1 MRISFGLMDVI
12 TSRDIILQNLCHRQN
27 LKSFWIYNSRSNK
40 ENKMIK
46 TTLEVEGMMCGMCES
61 HVNEAIRKALDV
73 KKVSSSHSKGS
84 TEIIS
89 ENPLDEEKVKEAVN
103 ATGYQ
108 VLSVKSES
116 YEKKGFSL
124 FHKK

>member
-1 MRISFGLMDVI
+1 
-12 TSRDIILQNLCHRQN
+12 
-27 LKSFWIYNSRSNK
+27 
-40 ENKMIK
+40 MIK

-124 FHKK
+124 FRKK

>member
-1 MRISFGLMDVI
+1 M
-12 TSRDIILQNLCHRQN
+12 T
-27 LKSFWIYNSRSNK
+27 
-40 ENKMIK
+40 K
-46 TTLEVEGMMCGMCES
+46 TTLEVDGMMCGMC
-61 HVNEAIRKALDV
+61 DV
-73 KKVSSSHSKGS
+73 KKVSSSHSKGR

-108 VLSVKSES
+108 VLSVKSEP